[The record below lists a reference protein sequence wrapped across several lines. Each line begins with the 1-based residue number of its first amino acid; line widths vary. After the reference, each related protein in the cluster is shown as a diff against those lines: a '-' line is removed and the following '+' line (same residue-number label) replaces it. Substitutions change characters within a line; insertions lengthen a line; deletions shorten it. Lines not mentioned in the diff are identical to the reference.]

1 MEAWRTLCAL
11 FWNEK
16 FWLPEGFTW
25 KHLENTDNGIYHPQV
40 QDLIWYSIPI
50 AAVLLVLRPLFERYI
65 ASPIAVHLGVK
76 GKVIVQV
83 PKNPILESEFKR
95 NKNPSDKQL
104 QAIVKQTDWTRRRA
118 IVKQTDWTRRRVHRW
133 FRLRRNLGRPSDI
146 VKFSENSW
154 RFCFYLSA
162 FVYGITILWD
172 KPWFWEIRNC
182 WIGYPDQHVSDD
194 VFWYYMLELAFYWS
208 LSASHFVDIKRK
220 DFWETF
226 LHHIV
231 TIFLISMSWSGN
243 YVRIGTLMLAVHNA
257 ADVWL
262 DAAKMAKYA
271 GRQKLCDFLF
281 VGFALV
287 WLITRLI
294 IFPTRI
300 IHTFLFES
308 TVIMGWYPSMQVF
321 IAAVV
326 VLQLLHF
333 YWSYLISRVI
343 YNSLALG
350 KVEKDERS
358 ESEEQSSEEP
368 DVLGGAGD
376 VIDDHINHNMN
387 EKK

>member
-1 MEAWRTLCAL
+1 MEAWRTLCSL
-11 FWNEK
+11 FWNER

-40 QDLIWYSIPI
+40 QDLIWYPIPL
-50 AAVLLVLRPLFERYI
+50 AVVLLVLRLLFERYI
-65 ASPIAVHLGVK
+65 AAPIAVHLGVK
-76 GKVIVQV
+76 EKVIVQV
-83 PKNPILESEFKR
+83 PHNPILENEFKR

-104 QAIVKQTDWTRRRA
+104 QAIVKQTDWTRRR
-118 IVKQTDWTRRRVHRW
+118 VERW

-172 KPWFWEIRNC
+172 KPWFWETRNC
-182 WIGYPDQHVSDD
+182 WMGYPDQHVTDD

-208 LSASHFVDIKRK
+208 LSASQFADIKRK
-220 DFWETF
+220 DFWEMF

-231 TIFLISMSWSGN
+231 TIFLMSMSWSNN
-243 YVRIGTLMLAVHNA
+243 YVRIGTLVLAVHDA
-257 ADVWL
+257 ADFWL
-262 DAAKMAKYA
+262 EAAKMAKYA

-281 VGFALV
+281 GGFALV

-294 IFPTRI
+294 IFPTRVI
-300 IHTFLFES
+300 RSTLLEGHT
-308 TVIMGWYPSMQVF
+308 TVKVDPFTYP
-321 IAAVV
+321 
-326 VLQLLHF
+326 F
-333 YWSYLISRVI
+333 YWVYNILLTSLLVLHIFWFYLICKVAFTAF
-343 YNSLALG
+343 LKG

-376 VIDDHINHNMN
+376 IIDDHINHNMN

>member
-1 MEAWRTLCAL
+1 MEAWRTLCSL
-11 FWNEK
+11 FWNER

-40 QDLIWYSIPI
+40 QDLIWYPIPL
-50 AAVLLVLRPLFERYI
+50 AVVLLVLRLLFERYI
-65 ASPIAVHLGVK
+65 AAPIAVHLGVK
-76 GKVIVQV
+76 EKVIVQV
-83 PKNPILESEFKR
+83 PHNPILENEFKR

-104 QAIVKQTDWTRRRA
+104 QAIVKQTDWTRRR
-118 IVKQTDWTRRRVHRW
+118 VERW

-172 KPWFWEIRNC
+172 KPWFWETRNC
-182 WIGYPDQHVSDD
+182 WMGYPDQHVTDD

-208 LSASHFVDIKRK
+208 LSASQFADIKRK
-220 DFWETF
+220 DFWEMF

-231 TIFLISMSWSGN
+231 TIFLMSMSWSNN
-243 YVRIGTLMLAVHNA
+243 YVRIGTLVLAVHDA
-257 ADVWL
+257 ADFWL
-262 DAAKMAKYA
+262 EAAKMAKYA

-281 VGFALV
+281 GGFALV

-300 IHTFLFES
+300 IRSCVFES
-308 TVIMGWYPSMQVF
+308 AVIMGWYPSIQLF
-321 IAAVV
+321 IAALVA
-326 VLQLLHF
+326 LQLLHF

-350 KVEKDERS
+350 KEDFR
-358 ESEEQSSEEP
+358 EP
-368 DVLGGAGD
+368 SHKTKL
-376 VIDDHINHNMN
+376 
-387 EKK
+387 KLT

>member
-1 MEAWRTLCAL
+1 MVVPHPSLGLPLVKVGKCTVTTAVSLKAINVSFSPAFAYCFCKKIAYCPTKGKSILNTCTNAQTVTCYGVSRAILRALMSDRSRKISSGTRSQQTEMEAWRTLCAL

-104 QAIVKQTDWTRRRA
+104 QAIVKQTDWTRRR
-118 IVKQTDWTRRRVHRW
+118 VERW

-172 KPWFWEIRNC
+172 
-182 WIGYPDQHVSDD
+182 VS
-194 VFWYYMLELAFYWS
+194 WNN
-208 LSASHFVDIKRK
+208 R
-220 DFWETF
+220 
-226 LHHIV
+226 
-231 TIFLISMSWSGN
+231 
-243 YVRIGTLMLAVHNA
+243 
-257 ADVWL
+257 
-262 DAAKMAKYA
+262 
-271 GRQKLCDFLF
+271 
-281 VGFALV
+281 
-287 WLITRLI
+287 
-294 IFPTRI
+294 P
-300 IHTFLFES
+300 
-308 TVIMGWYPSMQVF
+308 
-321 IAAVV
+321 
-326 VLQLLHF
+326 
-333 YWSYLISRVI
+333 
-343 YNSLALG
+343 
-350 KVEKDERS
+350 
-358 ESEEQSSEEP
+358 
-368 DVLGGAGD
+368 
-376 VIDDHINHNMN
+376 NHC
-387 EKK
+387 